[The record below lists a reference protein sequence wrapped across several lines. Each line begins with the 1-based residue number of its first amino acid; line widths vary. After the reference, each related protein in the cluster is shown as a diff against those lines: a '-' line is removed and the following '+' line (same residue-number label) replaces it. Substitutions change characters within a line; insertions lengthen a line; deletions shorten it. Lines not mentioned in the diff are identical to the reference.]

1 MGRRGGELGKYS
13 EEGGREQGKQEPRD
27 FKDSQAGPQLG
38 SSDST
43 CPCSPWGSLV
53 LYP

>member
-1 MGRRGGELGKYS
+1 MGKRGELGKYS

-27 FKDSQAGPQLG
+27 FKGSQAGPQLG

-43 CPCSPWGSLV
+43 CPCSPWGPLA